1 MRVEKNGEIDSI
13 EEVSNKDLEIKKPIV
28 KVQEADNIHSV
39 NSILSNIIKKIIIFV
54 LIKPLLKHLNCEG
67 RVPKK

>member
-1 MRVEKNGEIDSI
+1 MREKGGKMRVEKNGEIDSI

-39 NSILSNIIKKIIIFV
+39 NSILSRIIKNDHFCHN
-54 LIKPLLKHLNCEG
+54 KPSFKT
-67 RVPKK
+67 PKL

>member
-1 MRVEKNGEIDSI
+1 MRVEGSHEGLFEGVSKTIWGKKEGKWGLKKNGEIDSI

-39 NSILSNIIKKIIIFV
+39 N
-54 LIKPLLKHLNCEG
+54 
-67 RVPKK
+67 